1 MTEGMNMA
9 IWVVCEAGAKGF
21 RPASLELLS
30 RARALG
36 GPVNAVVFG
45 DECAEARDLDGL
57 ADRVVKIV
65 GVGPYDSDRWF
76 GPLACLF
83 TGVKPSLILLGDS
96 TRTRE
101 LMPRLSAAL
110 SATPFANGIALDAD
124 RAGFTL
130 TRPVQGG
137 KAYGTYPL
145 PSPSICAFRPN
156 SFDPDSPKVGFT
168 AFEEMDGG
176 AVPSRVEVVESKA
189 RGGSKVVLTEARC
202 VVSAGRGLK
211 TPENLKIIED
221 LADALGGAVGVS
233 RAIVDAG
240 WASHAIQVGKSGKT
254 VSPALYIAAGISGAV
269 HHTMGMDTS
278 KVVVAIN
285 TDPKAP
291 IFNYADYGIV
301 GDALTVIPALTA
313 EIKKVAG

>member
-1 MTEGMNMA
+1 MA
-9 IWVVCEAGAKGF
+9 IWVVCEAGEKGF

-36 GPVNAVVFG
+36 GPVSAIVFSE
-45 DECAEARDLDGL
+45 DCDDAQSLEGL

-76 GPLACLF
+76 APLACLF
-83 TGVKPSLILLGDS
+83 TGEKPTLVLMGDS

-110 SATPFANGIALDAD
+110 SATPFANGIGLDAGES
-124 RAGFTL
+124 GFSL

-137 KAYGTYPL
+137 KAYGTYKL
-145 PSPSICAFRPN
+145 PTPSVCSFRPN
-156 SFDPDSPKVGFT
+156 SFDPDSPGVSFT
-168 AFEEMDGG
+168 AFEEFDGG
-176 AVPSRVEVVESKA
+176 AVPSRVEVLESKA
-189 RGGSKVVLTEARC
+189 RGGAKVPLTEARC

-211 TPENLKIIED
+211 APENLKLAEE
-221 LADALGGAVGVS
+221 LADVLGGALGVS

-301 GDALTVIPALTA
+301 GDALAVLPAITA
-313 EIKKVAG
+313 ELKKVAG